1 MPVNWRAPIVTGSPP
16 NSTFDFFIMSDENPI
31 AKLGDLSKPATVLIE
46 KISDAVG
53 GVFKPYQIV
62 RVAKAEAEASRIQAE
77 SQIQVTD
84 LHRRAMHRF
93 LEEEAKKQSNIE
105 AITQSALPLLE
116 DKSSPQNVADDWITN
131 FFDKSR
137 IVSDSEMQSLWSR
150 VLAGEANE
158 PGAFAKRT
166 VNLLADLDKDDAI
179 LFTKLCGFG
188 WMIGN
193 VVPLIFDVQA
203 SIYNDAGINFGSLSH
218 LESLGL
224 IQFNHLS
231 VFRRLRLPKS
241 PTVFYYSQP
250 VNLTFPKDNDNEL
263 ELGHV
268 LLTRAGQQ
276 LAPVCGSRAV
286 DGFFDYV
293 KTRWVNQSLL
303 PKPEIEPIIPPGAA
317 Q

>member
-1 MPVNWRAPIVTGSPP
+1 
-16 NSTFDFFIMSDENPI
+16 MSDENPI
-31 AKLGDLSKPATVLIE
+31 AKLGDLTKPATVLIE

-62 RVAKAEAEASRIQAE
+62 RVAKAEAEADRLRAD

-105 AITQSALPLLE
+105 AITQNALPLLE
-116 DKSSPQNVADDWITN
+116 DKSSPQNVSNDWITN

-137 IVSDSEMQSLWSR
+137 IVSDSDMQTLWSR
-150 VLAGEANE
+150 VLAGEANT

-166 VNLLADLDKDDAI
+166 VNLLGDLDKEDAA
-179 LFTKLCGFG
+179 LFMQLCGFG
-188 WMIGN
+188 WMVGN
-193 VVPLIFDVQA
+193 VVPLVFDVQA
-203 SIYNDAGINFGSLSH
+203 TIYNDQGVNFNSLSH

-224 IQFNHLS
+224 IQFNHIS
-231 VFRRLRLPKS
+231 GFRRLRVPKVA
-241 PTVFYYSQP
+241 TVLYYGQP
-250 VNLTFPKDNDNEL
+250 INLSFPKDADNEL

-276 LAPVCGSRAV
+276 LAPVCASKPV
-286 DGFFDYV
+286 DGFFEYI
-293 KTRWVNQSLL
+293 KAKWVAQSLL
-303 PKPEIEPIIPPGAA
+303 PISVTEPVVPDQSPADS
-317 Q
+317 

>member
-1 MPVNWRAPIVTGSPP
+1 
-16 NSTFDFFIMSDENPI
+16 MSDENPI
-31 AKLGDLSKPATVLIE
+31 AKLGDLSKPATVLVE

-84 LHRRAMHRF
+84 LHRRAMQRF

-105 AITQSALPLLE
+105 AITQNAIPLLE
-116 DKSSPQNVADDWITN
+116 DKSSPQNVSDDWITN

-137 IVSDSEMQSLWSR
+137 IVSDDEMQGLWSR

-193 VVPLIFDVQA
+193 VVPLVFDVQVQ
-203 SIYNDAGINFGSLSH
+203 IYNEAGINFSSLSH

-231 VFRRLRLPKS
+231 GFRRLRLSKT
-241 PTVFYYSQP
+241 PTVFYYGQP
-250 VNLTFPKDNDNEL
+250 IELALPKDSNNEL

-276 LAPVCGSRAV
+276 LAPVCGSKTV
-286 DGFFDYV
+286 DGFFEYV
-293 KTRWVNQSLL
+293 KERWATQSLI
-303 PKPEIEPIIPPGAA
+303 PKPETEPVAPRDAA

>member
-1 MPVNWRAPIVTGSPP
+1 
-16 NSTFDFFIMSDENPI
+16 MSDENPI
-31 AKLGDLSKPATVLIE
+31 AKLGDLTKPATVLIE

-62 RVAKAEAEASRIQAE
+62 RVAKAEAEAGRIQAE

-105 AITQSALPLLE
+105 AITQNALPLLE
-116 DKSSPQNVADDWITN
+116 DKSSPQNVSDDWITN

-137 IVSDSEMQSLWSR
+137 IVSDNEMQSLWSR
-150 VLAGEANE
+150 VLAGEANA

-166 VNLLADLDKDDAI
+166 VNLLGDLDKEDAA
-179 LFTKLCGFG
+179 LFMQLCGFG

-203 SIYNDAGINFGSLSH
+203 TIYNDQGINFNSLSH

-231 VFRRLRLPKS
+231 GFKRLRVPKAA
-241 PTVFYYSQP
+241 TVFYYGQVVTLSLP
-250 VNLTFPKDNDNEL
+250 NDADNEI
-263 ELGHV
+263 ELGKV

-276 LAPVCGSRAV
+276 LAPVCASKSV
-286 DGFFDYV
+286 DGFFQYV
-293 KTRWVNQSLL
+293 RERWVAQSLL
-303 PKPEIEPIIPPGAA
+303 PKAETEPVVPADPPTAGR
-317 Q
+317 

>member
-1 MPVNWRAPIVTGSPP
+1 MN
-16 NSTFDFFIMSDENPI
+16 DENPI
-31 AKLGDLSKPATVLIE
+31 AKLGDITKPATVLIE

-62 RVAKAEAEASRIQAE
+62 RVAKAEAEAGRIQAE

-105 AITQSALPLLE
+105 AITQNALPLLE
-116 DKSSPQNVADDWITN
+116 DKSAPQNVSDDWITN

-137 IVSDSEMQSLWSR
+137 IVSDEEMQSLWSR
-150 VLAGEANE
+150 VLAGEANA

-166 VNLLADLDKDDAI
+166 VNLLADLDKEDAV
-179 LFTKLCGFG
+179 LFVRLCGFG

-203 SIYNDAGINFGSLSH
+203 KIYNDQGINFNSLSH

-224 IQFNHLS
+224 IQFNHIAG
-231 VFRRLRLPKS
+231 FRRLGLSKS
-241 PTVFYYSQP
+241 ATVFYYGQP
-250 VNLTFPKDNDNEL
+250 AILSFPKDADNDL

-276 LAPVCGSRAV
+276 LAHVCGSKSV
-286 DGFFDYV
+286 DEFFQYV
-293 KTRWVNQSLL
+293 KDRWISQSLI
-303 PKPEIEPIIPPGAA
+303 PKPETEPIIPPDATR
-317 Q
+317 

>member
-1 MPVNWRAPIVTGSPP
+1 
-16 NSTFDFFIMSDENPI
+16 MSDENPI
-31 AKLGDLSKPATVLIE
+31 AKLGDLSKPATALIE

-62 RVAKAEAEASRIQAE
+62 RVAKAEAEVSRIQAE
-77 SQIQVTD
+77 AQIQVTD
-84 LHRRAMHRF
+84 LHRRAMQRF
-93 LEEEAKKQSNIE
+93 LEEEAKKQSNME
-105 AITQSALPLLE
+105 AITQNAIPLLE
-116 DKSSPQNVADDWITN
+116 DRSSPQNVSDDWITN

-137 IVSDSEMQSLWSR
+137 IVSDAEMQGLWSR

-166 VNLLADLDKDDAI
+166 VNLLADLDKDDAT

-193 VVPLIFDVQA
+193 VVSLIFDVQVQ
-203 SIYNDAGINFGSLSH
+203 IYNNAGINFNSLSH

-224 IQFNHLS
+224 IQFNHMS
-231 VFRRLRLPKS
+231 DFRGLRLSKTF
-241 PTVFYYSQP
+241 TVFYYGQP
-250 VNLTFPKDNDNEL
+250 VQLVLPKDSDNEL

-276 LAPVCGSRAV
+276 LAPVCGSKPV
-286 DGFFDYV
+286 DGFFEYV
-293 KTRWVNQSLL
+293 KERWATQSLIQ
-303 PKPEIEPIIPPGAA
+303 KPETGPVVPGSAV

>member
-1 MPVNWRAPIVTGSPP
+1 
-16 NSTFDFFIMSDENPI
+16 MSDENPI

-62 RVAKAEAEASRIQAE
+62 RVAKAEAEANRIQAE

-105 AITQSALPLLE
+105 SITQNALPLLE
-116 DKSSPQNVADDWITN
+116 NKSSPQNVSDDWITN

-137 IVSDSEMQSLWSR
+137 IVSDEEMQSLWSR
-150 VLAGEANE
+150 VLAGEANM

-166 VNLLADLDKDDAI
+166 VNLLGDLDKEDAV
-179 LFTKLCGFG
+179 LFMRLCGFG

-193 VVPLIFDVQA
+193 IVPLIFDVQA
-203 SIYNDAGINFGSLSH
+203 SIYNDQEITFNSLSH

-231 VFRRLRLPKS
+231 GFRRLRLPKAA
-241 PTVFYYSQP
+241 TVFYYGQP
-250 VNLTFPKDNDNEL
+250 VTLTFPKDSENEL
-263 ELGHV
+263 ELGKV

-276 LAPVCGSRAV
+276 LAPVCSSTPV
-286 DGFFDYV
+286 DGFFQYV
-293 KTRWVNQSLL
+293 KEKWVAQSLVT
-303 PKPEIEPIIPPGAA
+303 KPETEPVVPAEPPAA
-317 Q
+317 GR